1 MEIVKENLPV
11 NLTEEE
17 IMEAARALVVAL
29 TSLRQAEDDK
39 KEADANFNSEIKTHK
54 GASEKLRQLIAN
66 GYEYREVECRWDMYN
81 DRGIKKLIRM
91 DTGEVVR
98 QADMTDGDFQAK
110 LGMDS

>member
-1 MEIVKENLPV
+1 MEIIKESLPV
-11 NLTEEE
+11 TLTEDE
-17 IMEAARALVVAL
+17 IMEAARSLVSAL
-29 TSLRQAEDDK
+29 TSLRTAEEDK
-39 KEADANFNSEIKTHK
+39 KEADANFNSEIKTHR
-54 GASEKLRQLIAN
+54 GTSEKLRQLISN

-98 QADMTDGDFQAK
+98 QADMTDADFQAK

>member
-1 MEIVKENLPV
+1 MEIIKENLPV
-11 NLTEEE
+11 TLTEEE
-17 IMEAARALVVAL
+17 IMDAAKSLVVAL

-39 KEADANFNSEIKTHK
+39 KEADANFNAEIKTHK
-54 GASEKLRQLIAN
+54 STSEKLRKLIAN

-91 DTGEVVR
+91 DTGEIVR
-98 QADMTDGDFQAK
+98 QADMTDADFQAK